1 MAIPERLQLRQKLQ
15 RSAREWIKIFGEEM
29 DKPRKKGLGSD
40 FSPKSSYSQNL
51 EAPTTASGRSKE
63 ISYEIITNDNGDYE
77 IIFGLPGYIL
87 AVDGGVKGDR
97 YPNTRGGGLVRSL
110 VNWIETKNIR
120 TELSTLSLAFAIRTN
135 ILKEGIAPTNIL
147 STVNERFLN
156 EYGEQIADDYMTS
169 MEDYIIDNIKRL
181 EERYK

>member
-40 FSPKSSYSQNL
+40 FSPKSRYSPV

-63 ISYEIITNDNGDYE
+63 ISYEIITNDDGNYE

-87 AVDGGVKGDR
+87 AVDGGVRGGR
-97 YPNTRGGGLVRSL
+97 YPNTQGGGLVKSL

>member
-15 RSAREWIKIFGEEM
+15 RSAREWIRIFGEEM
-29 DKPRKKGLGSD
+29 DKPMKKGLGSD
-40 FSPKSSYSQNL
+40 GSPKSRFSPVT
-51 EAPTTASGRSKE
+51 APTTASGRSKE

-87 AVDGGVKGDR
+87 AVDGGVRGGR
-97 YPNTRGGGLVRSL
+97 YPNTKGGGLVRSL

-135 ILKEGIAPTNIL
+135 ILKEGIAPTNII
-147 STVNERFLN
+147 SITNERFMN
-156 EYGEQIADDYMTS
+156 EFGEKIAEDYMMS
-169 MEDYIIDNIKRL
+169 MEDYVIDNIKRL
-181 EERYK
+181 EERFK